1 MANLREV
8 LTTYAQWQE
17 ANLVAVLSDEAG
29 DARSLD
35 AQIAALATRMLGAM
49 AEGYVQPFDFQ
60 GVGGRLVFRDPI
72 FGRLR
77 GVFPAD
83 HRYYAR
89 TGFYDFPTR
98 KWGERLFNR
107 ALLAAFRFR
116 GLRRAFDRHV
126 TQGMLRPFARLV
138 LAGQT
143 TGMPR
148 RDRE

>member
-17 ANLVAVLSDEAG
+17 ANLVAVLSDEVG

-49 AEGYVQPFDFQ
+49 AEGYVQPF
-60 GVGGRLVFRDPI
+60 

-77 GVFPAD
+77 GVFTAD

-98 KWGERLFNR
+98 KWGERLVNR

-126 TQGMLRPFARLV
+126 TKGMLRPFARLG
-138 LAGQT
+138 LE
-143 TGMPR
+143 TGRPR
-148 RDRE
+148 RDREYATSVRRL